1 MQVGQRGVVG
11 RVVERS
17 HLQERPNGEH
27 ATDARTPDAATRRGE
42 NGATDAQ
49 QHQHHAEQE
58 EHQREGQ
65 CQEVVQIL
73 VGLDADDA
81 RFGVD
86 GKTVGREQVGGEG
99 EEEHEEGH
107 GIDEHLS
114 AQTGREAF
122 VVDVVEH
129 VEATE
134 DARQEKHHQ
143 TEHQVPRIGHGFE
156 SVPAGGPAADG
167 RRKLF
172 AHHVFVHHEVGAVE
186 EGADGCAEEQGAEH
200 AVQDEKPAIGVL
212 AQEVAEFA
220 LELIADGLEHE
231 AEEDEHPHPVG
242 TAEAGAVEEGEGGKE
257 GTAEGDEGG
266 EGEFPLAAGA
276 VDDEC
281 AFAFGAAEGEN
292 LCVGALHEHE
302 EDDERAEETDEQ
314 PPVLL

>member
-11 RVVERS
+11 RVVECS
-17 HLQERPNGEH
+17 HLQECPNGED

-167 RRKLF
+167 RRELF

-200 AVQDEKPAIGVL
+200 AVQDEKPAIGVF

-220 LELIADGLEHE
+220 LEFIADGLEHE

-242 TAEAGAVEEGEGGKE
+242 TTEAGRVEEGEGGE
-257 GTAEGDEGG
+257 EATAEDDQRS
-266 EGEFPLAAGA
+266 EGEFPLTADRVHEELA
-276 VDDEC
+276 VELLL
-281 AFAFGAAEGEN
+281 ANAEEER
-292 LCVGALHEHE
+292 LAPLHEEQEDE
-302 EDDERAEETDEQ
+302 ESTEDGD
-314 PPVLL
+314 